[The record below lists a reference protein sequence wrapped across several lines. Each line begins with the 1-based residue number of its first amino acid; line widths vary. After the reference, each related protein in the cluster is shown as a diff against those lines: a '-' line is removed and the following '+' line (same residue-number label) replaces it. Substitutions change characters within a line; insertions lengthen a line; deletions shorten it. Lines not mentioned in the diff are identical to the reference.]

1 MSEIAIIKSFK
12 NGIKLI
18 LSPDAEFTDICSEVA
33 KKFAE
38 GSHFFGEATIALS
51 ITGRYLAP
59 EEEQILVDLIGAN
72 CQLNVLCIVDDDEEN
87 NARYIKAIRQIES
100 KYNPGEG
107 GRFYNGSVTDGQSLF
122 FDDSVVIIGD
132 VNPGCLVESK
142 GSVIVLGG
150 LYGVV
155 HAGQNNES
163 DEDIFVIALEMAP
176 EELFIRELSYIPEVK
191 PKWGLRHKILP
202 KIARISDGIIV
213 FENLSKSALETNYA
227 Y

>member
-1 MSEIAIIKSFK
+1 MSEIVIIKSFK

-18 LSPDAEFTDICSEVA
+18 LSPEAEFTDICTEVA

-38 GSHFFGEATIALS
+38 GSHFFGEATVALS
-51 ITGRYLAP
+51 IIGRYLTP

-72 CQLNVLCIVDDDEEN
+72 CQLNVLCIVDDEEEN

-107 GRFYNGSVTDGQSLF
+107 GRFYKGSVTDGQTLY

-132 VNPGCLVESK
+132 VNPGCLVESM

-155 HAGQNNES
+155 HAGINNET
-163 DEDIFVIALEMAP
+163 DDDVFVIALEMAP
-176 EELFIRELSYIPEVK
+176 EELYIREAVYIPEVK

-202 KIARISDGIIV
+202 KITRVTDKGIV
-213 FENLSKSALETNYA
+213 FDNLTRSVLETNYA